1 MSLKRFTR
9 RVAGI
14 GAGVA
19 LLMLGL
25 EAPAMAATTVTAIS
39 PASGPNDCVVDIT
52 GTGFAGD
59 DATAGYA
66 LTFVG
71 PVAGPGDDV
80 DATAWFPVSSTEI
93 WATVPT
99 LVPGTSYTVVETD
112 PSGANTAGGTFL
124 STGLTGG
131 SAGACA
137 PTIASF
143 TPVCGSAGD
152 VVTITGTNLLS
163 ATNLETANSGGD
175 VNFAPDYTAAGIAG
189 QPIPDQSS
197 PTSIAAIVPT
207 GATDG
212 AISVTTDVD
221 ANAATAGVQGVFST
235 TDFQVPPPDCAPVGG
250 HARAITLKL
259 AKKLVAKGKV
269 SLSLSTDTFTDC
281 IAGVPVKIQRKK
293 NGSWKTIA
301 KTTTNDVGKYK
312 KKIKNKH
319 GKYRS
324 KAPKVTVNG
333 EVCAGAKSR
342 VVKH

>member
-39 PASGPNDCVVDIT
+39 PSGGPAGCVVDIT
-52 GTGFAGD
+52 GTGFMDFPQSNTGVD
-59 DATAGYA
+59 LQFVDPTDTANP
-66 LTFVG
+66 LTV
-71 PVAGPGDDV
+71 PKTD
-80 DATAWFPVSSTEI
+80 WFAISATEI
-93 WATVPT
+93 WAVVPATVADAT
-99 LVPGTSYTVVETD
+99 LYTVKLKD
-112 PSGANTAGGTFL
+112 PTGINTAGGTFTTT
-124 STGLTGG
+124 SGG
-131 SAGACA
+131 AAGACA

-143 TPVCGSAGD
+143 TPVCGAAGTT
-152 VVTITGTNLLS
+152 VTITGTNLLQS
-163 ATNLETANSGGD
+163 TLTGGD
-175 VNFAPDYTAAGIAG
+175 VFFSPYGTAAL
-189 QPIPDQSS
+189 QPVPDMSE
-197 PTSIAAIVPT
+197 PTSIQAIVGSTETNVT
-207 GATDG
+207 GP
-212 AISVTTDVD
+212 IEVD
-221 ANAATAGVQGVFST
+221 TGVGSPVFST
-235 TDFQVPPPDCAPVGG
+235 TSFQVPPPDCAPVGG

-293 NGSWKTIA
+293 GGSWKTVG
-301 KTTTNDVGKYK
+301 KTTTSDTGAYK
-312 KKIKNKH
+312 KSIKNKH

-333 EVCAGAKSR
+333 QDCSGAKSR